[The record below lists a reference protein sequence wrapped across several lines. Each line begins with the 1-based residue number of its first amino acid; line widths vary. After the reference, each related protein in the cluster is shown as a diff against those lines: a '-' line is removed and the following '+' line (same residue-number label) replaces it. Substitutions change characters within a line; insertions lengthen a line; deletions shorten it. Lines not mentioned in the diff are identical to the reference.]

1 MGIKCGL
8 NTSKALNLTNNI
20 RLRNSR
26 LKVSLKYRNQRQ
38 KLQSRRKNKGKVD
51 DSYIHGAFSSHIL
64 PDTLM
69 NIEVTFIPDEDVKEF
84 IVLQS

>member
-8 NTSKALNLTNNI
+8 NTSKALNLTNSI

-38 KLQSRRKNKGKVD
+38 KLRSCRKNKGKDD
-51 DSYIHGAFSSHIL
+51 DSCIPGAFSSHIL

-84 IVLQS
+84 IVLRS